1 MKQRFSLPTYPTH
14 SFLSLVVGQRE
25 SSSGLPRGLLAA
37 CVATALSA
45 SLLVGC
51 GDPKLAKQAKF
62 EKEFNTVASSYESAV
77 RGNTALLSSNPSS
90 ESVAALR
97 ALAEQAKALSG
108 GTAAQQEAATQ
119 LAASMYRTAGSIEL
133 ARVSRIEAEQ
143 EIARSVAFNASLLAA
158 DLDAIGAAAEALD
171 YSNATAVPEAMK
183 SATTNATRTL
193 QEEVRTLERPLGQ
206 LVAEISSRTAELA
219 RLESEAAVSMRRAR
233 ESSAKIAEDY
243 VNEAA
248 RIQEEARGV
257 RNTLAEKT
265 IEADD
270 KAISLNLT
278 QVELESVKA
287 VQAAATEALDFVSGF
302 RAEVDGAATKVRDL
316 AAELKKKSDAIM
328 KSIAEERAGAL
339 KSAYE
344 AAAADFA
351 NAASSTGSSPASDAL
366 RTALMSEELRL
377 KVTEV
382 LGLGSHGRM
391 VAATGGSD
399 LAALKS
405 QAETA
410 ITALKEKAAAA
421 ADAMAAVS
429 DEKLAELKASIDE
442 TKKMADG
449 LSVDTLLAPPALAEK
464 PKTAKKS
471 SGAGS
476 GAGSTGR
483 SMSGDTGDRVE
494 DIEAWVG
501 QYNAAVESKPSSA
514 VEMMLAVMDDSTS
527 IGKAM
532 KDMSAPMMSAMAPLY
547 DAMQAKFGTTKLELG
562 GGGMGGGGMAAGLG
576 SGVSSLEKVS
586 VDADRAVFKDAN
598 GQETVF
604 VKTDAGW
611 KVDLTSAL
619 EAQGMSAEQF
629 EQMLPMVQGMMG
641 PMMGLMKKAAADVAA
656 KIESGEITSADDAGA
671 AMQAAIQEAAAS
683 MMGGGGRRPRGGA
696 PADGG

>member
-14 SFLSLVVGQRE
+14 SFLSLAAGQRE
-25 SSSGLPRGLLAA
+25 IASGLPRSLLAA

-51 GDPKLAKQAKF
+51 GDPKLAEQAKF

-183 SATTNATRTL
+183 SATANATRTL

-270 KAISLNLT
+270 KAIALNLT

-410 ITALKEKAAAA
+410 IIALKEKAAAA
-421 ADAMAAVS
+421 ADAMAAIS

-471 SGAGS
+471 S

-629 EQMLPMVQGMMG
+629 EQMLPMLQGMMG

-696 PADGG
+696 ANDG

>member
-1 MKQRFSLPTYPTH
+1 
-14 SFLSLVVGQRE
+14 
-25 SSSGLPRGLLAA
+25 
-37 CVATALSA
+37 
-45 SLLVGC
+45 
-51 GDPKLAKQAKF
+51 
-62 EKEFNTVASSYESAV
+62 
-77 RGNTALLSSNPSS
+77 
-90 ESVAALR
+90 
-97 ALAEQAKALSG
+97 
-108 GTAAQQEAATQ
+108 
-119 LAASMYRTAGSIEL
+119 
-133 ARVSRIEAEQ
+133 
-143 EIARSVAFNASLLAA
+143 
-158 DLDAIGAAAEALD
+158 
-171 YSNATAVPEAMK
+171 
-183 SATTNATRTL
+183 
-193 QEEVRTLERPLGQ
+193 
-206 LVAEISSRTAELA
+206 
-219 RLESEAAVSMRRAR
+219 MRRAR

-270 KAISLNLT
+270 KAIALNLT

-421 ADAMAAVS
+421 ADAMAAIS

-501 QYNAAVESKPSSA
+501 QYNAAIESKPSSA

-696 PADGG
+696 ANDG

>member
-51 GDPKLAKQAKF
+51 GDPKLAEQAKF

-265 IEADD
+265 IEADAL
-270 KAISLNLT
+270 KTTTKTAVPLKFGQRHTTGRVSGVAIQPGATALT
-278 QVELESVKA
+278 RTPCGA
-287 VQAAATEALDFVSGF
+287 QAIARLLVSCAMPPFEAL
-302 RAEVDGAATKVRDL
+302 
-316 AAELKKKSDAIM
+316 
-328 KSIAEERAGAL
+328 
-339 KSAYE
+339 
-344 AAAADFA
+344 
-351 NAASSTGSSPASDAL
+351 
-366 RTALMSEELRL
+366 
-377 KVTEV
+377 
-382 LGLGSHGRM
+382 
-391 VAATGGSD
+391 
-399 LAALKS
+399 
-405 QAETA
+405 
-410 ITALKEKAAAA
+410 
-421 ADAMAAVS
+421 
-429 DEKLAELKASIDE
+429 
-442 TKKMADG
+442 
-449 LSVDTLLAPPALAEK
+449 
-464 PKTAKKS
+464 
-471 SGAGS
+471 
-476 GAGSTGR
+476 
-483 SMSGDTGDRVE
+483 
-494 DIEAWVG
+494 
-501 QYNAAVESKPSSA
+501 
-514 VEMMLAVMDDSTS
+514 
-527 IGKAM
+527 
-532 KDMSAPMMSAMAPLY
+532 
-547 DAMQAKFGTTKLELG
+547 
-562 GGGMGGGGMAAGLG
+562 
-576 SGVSSLEKVS
+576 
-586 VDADRAVFKDAN
+586 
-598 GQETVF
+598 
-604 VKTDAGW
+604 
-611 KVDLTSAL
+611 
-619 EAQGMSAEQF
+619 
-629 EQMLPMVQGMMG
+629 
-641 PMMGLMKKAAADVAA
+641 
-656 KIESGEITSADDAGA
+656 
-671 AMQAAIQEAAAS
+671 
-683 MMGGGGRRPRGGA
+683 
-696 PADGG
+696 

>member
-51 GDPKLAKQAKF
+51 GDPKLAEQAKF

-270 KAISLNLT
+270 KAIALNLT

>member
-14 SFLSLVVGQRE
+14 SFLSLAAGQRE
-25 SSSGLPRGLLAA
+25 IASGLPRSLLAA

-51 GDPKLAKQAKF
+51 GDPKLAEQAKF

-183 SATTNATRTL
+183 SATANATRTL

-270 KAISLNLT
+270 KAIALNLT

-391 VAATGGSD
+391 LAATGGSD

-421 ADAMAAVS
+421 ADAMAAIS

-471 SGAGS
+471 S

-547 DAMQAKFGTTKLELG
+547 DAMDAKFGTTKLELG

-586 VDADRAVFKDAN
+586 VDADRAVFKDGN

-629 EQMLPMVQGMMG
+629 EQMLPMLQGMMG

-696 PADGG
+696 ANDG

>member
-14 SFLSLVVGQRE
+14 SFLSLAAGQRE

-51 GDPKLAKQAKF
+51 GDPKLAEQAKF

-287 VQAAATEALDFVSGF
+287 VQVAATEALDFVSGF

-421 ADAMAAVS
+421 ADAMAAIS

-476 GAGSTGR
+476 TGR
-483 SMSGDTGDRVE
+483 SMSGDTGDAADRID

-696 PADGG
+696 ANDG

>member
-1 MKQRFSLPTYPTH
+1 
-14 SFLSLVVGQRE
+14 
-25 SSSGLPRGLLAA
+25 
-37 CVATALSA
+37 
-45 SLLVGC
+45 
-51 GDPKLAKQAKF
+51 
-62 EKEFNTVASSYESAV
+62 
-77 RGNTALLSSNPSS
+77 
-90 ESVAALR
+90 
-97 ALAEQAKALSG
+97 
-108 GTAAQQEAATQ
+108 
-119 LAASMYRTAGSIEL
+119 
-133 ARVSRIEAEQ
+133 
-143 EIARSVAFNASLLAA
+143 
-158 DLDAIGAAAEALD
+158 
-171 YSNATAVPEAMK
+171 
-183 SATTNATRTL
+183 
-193 QEEVRTLERPLGQ
+193 
-206 LVAEISSRTAELA
+206 
-219 RLESEAAVSMRRAR
+219 MRRAR

-287 VQAAATEALDFVSGF
+287 VQVAATEALDFVSGF

-391 VAATGGSD
+391 LAATGGSD

-421 ADAMAAVS
+421 ADAMAAIS

-471 SGAGS
+471 S

-586 VDADRAVFKDAN
+586 VDADRAVFKDGN

-629 EQMLPMVQGMMG
+629 EQMLPMLQGMMG

-696 PADGG
+696 ANDG

>member
-51 GDPKLAKQAKF
+51 GDPKLAEQAKF

-287 VQAAATEALDFVSGF
+287 VQVAATEALDFVSGF

-391 VAATGGSD
+391 LAATGGSD

-476 GAGSTGR
+476 TGR

-501 QYNAAVESKPSSA
+501 QYNAAIESKPSSA

-656 KIESGEITSADDAGA
+656 KIESGEITSADDAAA

>member
-1 MKQRFSLPTYPTH
+1 
-14 SFLSLVVGQRE
+14 
-25 SSSGLPRGLLAA
+25 
-37 CVATALSA
+37 
-45 SLLVGC
+45 
-51 GDPKLAKQAKF
+51 
-62 EKEFNTVASSYESAV
+62 V

-183 SATTNATRTL
+183 SATANATRTL

-270 KAISLNLT
+270 KAIALNLT

-391 VAATGGSD
+391 LAATGGSD

-421 ADAMAAVS
+421 ADAMAAIS

-501 QYNAAVESKPSSA
+501 QYNAAIESKPSSA

-586 VDADRAVFKDAN
+586 VDADRAVFKDGN

>member
-51 GDPKLAKQAKF
+51 GDPKLAEQAKF

-476 GAGSTGR
+476 TGR

-532 KDMSAPMMSAMAPLY
+532 KEVTAPMLSAMAPLY
-547 DAMQAKFGTTKLELG
+547 DAMDAKFGTTKLELG

>member
-51 GDPKLAKQAKF
+51 GDPKLAEQAKF

-183 SATTNATRTL
+183 SATANATRTL

-287 VQAAATEALDFVSGF
+287 VQVAATEALDFVSGF

>member
-14 SFLSLVVGQRE
+14 SFLSLAAGQRE
-25 SSSGLPRGLLAA
+25 IASGLPRSLLAA

-51 GDPKLAKQAKF
+51 GDPKLAEQAKF

-183 SATTNATRTL
+183 SATANATRTL

-270 KAISLNLT
+270 KAIALNLT

-391 VAATGGSD
+391 LAATGGSD

-421 ADAMAAVS
+421 ADAMAAIS

-471 SGAGS
+471 S

-586 VDADRAVFKDAN
+586 VDADRAVFKDGN

-629 EQMLPMVQGMMG
+629 EQMLPMLQGMMG

-696 PADGG
+696 ANDG

>member
-14 SFLSLVVGQRE
+14 SFLSLAAGQRE
-25 SSSGLPRGLLAA
+25 IASGLPRSLLAA

-51 GDPKLAKQAKF
+51 GDPKLAEQAKF

-183 SATTNATRTL
+183 SATANATRTL

-270 KAISLNLT
+270 KAIALNLT

-410 ITALKEKAAAA
+410 ITALKEKATAA
-421 ADAMAAVS
+421 ADAMAAIS

-471 SGAGS
+471 S

-586 VDADRAVFKDAN
+586 VDADRAVFKDGN

-629 EQMLPMVQGMMG
+629 EQMLPMLQGMMG

-696 PADGG
+696 ANDG

>member
-14 SFLSLVVGQRE
+14 SFLSLAAGQRE
-25 SSSGLPRGLLAA
+25 IASGLPRSLLAA

-51 GDPKLAKQAKF
+51 GDPKLAEQAKF

-183 SATTNATRTL
+183 SATANATRTL

-270 KAISLNLT
+270 KAIALNLT

-391 VAATGGSD
+391 LAATGGSD

-421 ADAMAAVS
+421 ADAMAAIS

-471 SGAGS
+471 S

-532 KDMSAPMMSAMAPLY
+532 KEVTAPMLSAMAPLY
-547 DAMQAKFGTTKLELG
+547 DAMDAKFGTTKLELG

-586 VDADRAVFKDAN
+586 VDADRAVFKDGN

-629 EQMLPMVQGMMG
+629 EQMLPMLQGMMG
-641 PMMGLMKKAAADVAA
+641 PMMGLMKKAAAEVAA

-696 PADGG
+696 ANDG

>member
-1 MKQRFSLPTYPTH
+1 
-14 SFLSLVVGQRE
+14 
-25 SSSGLPRGLLAA
+25 
-37 CVATALSA
+37 
-45 SLLVGC
+45 
-51 GDPKLAKQAKF
+51 
-62 EKEFNTVASSYESAV
+62 V

-183 SATTNATRTL
+183 SATANATRTL

-270 KAISLNLT
+270 KAIALNLT

-421 ADAMAAVS
+421 ADAMAAIS

-476 GAGSTGR
+476 TGR
-483 SMSGDTGDRVE
+483 SMSGDAADRID

-586 VDADRAVFKDAN
+586 VDADRAVFKDGN

-629 EQMLPMVQGMMG
+629 EQMLPMLQGMMG

-696 PADGG
+696 ANDG

>member
-14 SFLSLVVGQRE
+14 SFLSLAAGQRE
-25 SSSGLPRGLLAA
+25 IASGLPRSLLAA

-51 GDPKLAKQAKF
+51 GDPKLAEQAKF

-183 SATTNATRTL
+183 SATANATRTL

-270 KAISLNLT
+270 KAIALNLT

-391 VAATGGSD
+391 LAATGGSD

-421 ADAMAAVS
+421 ADAMAAIS

-471 SGAGS
+471 S

-532 KDMSAPMMSAMAPLY
+532 KEVTAPMLSAMAPLY
-547 DAMQAKFGTTKLELG
+547 DAMDAKFGTTKLELG

-641 PMMGLMKKAAADVAA
+641 PMMGLIKKAAADVAA

-696 PADGG
+696 ANDG

>member
-51 GDPKLAKQAKF
+51 GDPKLAEQAKF

-287 VQAAATEALDFVSGF
+287 VQVAATEALDFVSGF

-501 QYNAAVESKPSSA
+501 QYNAAIESKPSSA

-586 VDADRAVFKDAN
+586 VDADRAVFKDGN

-629 EQMLPMVQGMMG
+629 EQMLPMLQGMMG

-696 PADGG
+696 ANDG

>member
-14 SFLSLVVGQRE
+14 SFLSLAAGQRE
-25 SSSGLPRGLLAA
+25 IASGLPRGLLAA

-51 GDPKLAKQAKF
+51 GDPKLAEQAKF
-62 EKEFNTVASSYESAV
+62 EKEFNTVASSYERAV

-183 SATTNATRTL
+183 SATANATRTL

-270 KAISLNLT
+270 KAIALNLT

-391 VAATGGSD
+391 LAATGGSD

-421 ADAMAAVS
+421 ADAMAAIS

-476 GAGSTGR
+476 TGR
-483 SMSGDTGDRVE
+483 SMSGDAADRID

-586 VDADRAVFKDAN
+586 VDADRAVFKDGN

-629 EQMLPMVQGMMG
+629 EQMLPMLQGMMG

-696 PADGG
+696 ANDG

>member
-1 MKQRFSLPTYPTH
+1 MKQRFSLPTFPTS
-14 SFLSLVVGQRE
+14 SFLSLAGNR
-25 SSSGLPRGLLAA
+25 RGALAA
-37 CVATALSA
+37 CVAAALSA
-45 SLLVGC
+45 TLLLGGSVGC
-51 GDPKLAKQAKF
+51 GDPKLAEQAKF

-108 GTAAQQEAATQ
+108 GTATQQEAATQ
-119 LAASMYRTAGSIEL
+119 LAASMYRAAGSIEL
-133 ARVSRIEAEQ
+133 ARASRIEAEQ

-171 YSNATAVPEAMK
+171 YSSATSVPEAMK
-183 SATTNATRTL
+183 SGAANAARTL

-270 KAISLNLT
+270 KAIALNLT

-287 VQAAATEALDFVSGF
+287 VQVAANEALDFVSGF

-316 AAELKKKSDAIM
+316 GSELKKKADAIM

-351 NAASSTGSSPASDAL
+351 NAASSAGSSPASDAL

-391 VAATGGSD
+391 VAATGGAD
-399 LAALKS
+399 LAALKFDKS
-405 QAETA
+405 PTQSGGSHR
-410 ITALKEKAAAA
+410 AAY
-421 ADAMAAVS
+421 AAVS
-429 DEKLAELKASIDE
+429 
-442 TKKMADG
+442 
-449 LSVDTLLAPPALAEK
+449 SV
-464 PKTAKKS
+464 
-471 SGAGS
+471 
-476 GAGSTGR
+476 
-483 SMSGDTGDRVE
+483 RVL
-494 DIEAWVG
+494 
-501 QYNAAVESKPSSA
+501 P
-514 VEMMLAVMDDSTS
+514 
-527 IGKAM
+527 
-532 KDMSAPMMSAMAPLY
+532 
-547 DAMQAKFGTTKLELG
+547 
-562 GGGMGGGGMAAGLG
+562 
-576 SGVSSLEKVS
+576 
-586 VDADRAVFKDAN
+586 
-598 GQETVF
+598 
-604 VKTDAGW
+604 
-611 KVDLTSAL
+611 TSASL
-619 EAQGMSAEQF
+619 ATTFFMSHGAMNWPF
-629 EQMLPMVQGMMG
+629 FTLTTLPVS
-641 PMMGLMKKAAADVAA
+641 P
-656 KIESGEITSADDAGA
+656 A
-671 AMQAAIQEAAAS
+671 AMS
-683 MMGGGGRRPRGGA
+683 RSV
-696 PADGG
+696 

>member
-51 GDPKLAKQAKF
+51 GDPKLAEQAKF

-183 SATTNATRTL
+183 SATANATRTL

-287 VQAAATEALDFVSGF
+287 VQVAATEALDFVSGF

-471 SGAGS
+471 S

>member
-14 SFLSLVVGQRE
+14 SFLSLAAGQRE
-25 SSSGLPRGLLAA
+25 IASGLPRGLLAA

-51 GDPKLAKQAKF
+51 GDPKLAEQAKF

-183 SATTNATRTL
+183 SATANATRTL

-270 KAISLNLT
+270 KAIALNLT

-391 VAATGGSD
+391 LAATGGSD

-421 ADAMAAVS
+421 ADAMAAIS

-476 GAGSTGR
+476 TGR
-483 SMSGDTGDRVE
+483 SMSGDAADRID

-696 PADGG
+696 ANGG

>member
-1 MKQRFSLPTYPTH
+1 MKQRFSLPTSSTH
-14 SFLSLVVGQRE
+14 SFFSSAASQRE
-25 SSSGLPRGLLAA
+25 TSSSLSRSVLSRGLAA

-51 GDPKLAKQAKF
+51 GDPKLAEQAKF
-62 EKEFNTVASSYESAV
+62 EKEFNTVASSYENAV

-108 GTAAQQEAATQ
+108 GTSAQQEAAMQ

-133 ARVSRIEAEQ
+133 ARASGIEAEQ

-171 YSNATAVPEAMK
+171 YSSATSLPEAMK
-183 SATTNATRTL
+183 SGAANAARKL

-206 LVAEISSRTAELA
+206 LVEEINSRTAELA
-219 RLESEAAVSMRRAR
+219 RLESESAVSLRRAR

-257 RNTLAEKT
+257 RDTLTDKSIA
-265 IEADD
+265 ADD
-270 KAISLNLT
+270 LAITLTLT
-278 QVELESVKA
+278 QVEFESVKA
-287 VQAAATEALDFVSGF
+287 VQAAATEALDFVAGY
-302 RAEVDGAATKVRDL
+302 RAEVDGAATKARDL
-316 AAELKKKSDAIM
+316 AAELKKKADAIM

-344 AAAADFA
+344 AAATDFA
-351 NAASSTGSSPASDAL
+351 NAASSAGSSAASDAL

-399 LAALKS
+399 LAALKTE
-405 QAETA
+405 AETA

-421 ADAMAAVS
+421 ADAMASVS
-429 DEKLAELKASIDE
+429 DEKLAELKASIEE

-449 LSVDTLLAPPALAEK
+449 LSVDKLLAPPALAEK
-464 PKTAKKS
+464 PKTAKNS

-476 GAGSTGR
+476 GASSTGR
-483 SMSGDTGDRVE
+483 SMSGAGGAGAD
-494 DIEAWVG
+494 DIETWVA
-501 QYNAAVESKPSSA
+501 QYNAAIESKPSDA

-527 IGKAM
+527 VGKAM
-532 KDMSAPMMSAMAPLY
+532 KDMSGPMLSAMAPLY

-586 VDADRAVFKDAN
+586 VDSDRAVFKDAN

-611 KVDLTSAL
+611 KVDLTS
-619 EAQGMSAEQF
+619 
-629 EQMLPMVQGMMG
+629 
-641 PMMGLMKKAAADVAA
+641 
-656 KIESGEITSADDAGA
+656 
-671 AMQAAIQEAAAS
+671 
-683 MMGGGGRRPRGGA
+683 
-696 PADGG
+696 

>member
-14 SFLSLVVGQRE
+14 SFLSLAAGQRE
-25 SSSGLPRGLLAA
+25 IASGLPRSLLAA

-51 GDPKLAKQAKF
+51 GDPKLAEQAKF

-183 SATTNATRTL
+183 SATANATRTL

-270 KAISLNLT
+270 KAIALNLT

-421 ADAMAAVS
+421 ADAMAAIS

-696 PADGG
+696 ANDG

>member
-14 SFLSLVVGQRE
+14 SFLSLAAGQRE
-25 SSSGLPRGLLAA
+25 IASGLPRSLLAA

-51 GDPKLAKQAKF
+51 GDPKLAEQAKF

-183 SATTNATRTL
+183 SATANATRTL

-270 KAISLNLT
+270 KAIALNLT

-421 ADAMAAVS
+421 ADAMAAIS

-476 GAGSTGR
+476 TGR
-483 SMSGDTGDRVE
+483 SMSGDAADRID

-696 PADGG
+696 ANDG

>member
-51 GDPKLAKQAKF
+51 GDPKLAEQAKF

-183 SATTNATRTL
+183 SATANATRTL

-287 VQAAATEALDFVSGF
+287 VQVAATEALDFVSGF

-421 ADAMAAVS
+421 ADAMAAIS

-471 SGAGS
+471 S

-586 VDADRAVFKDAN
+586 VDADRAVFKDGN

-629 EQMLPMVQGMMG
+629 EQMLPMLQGMMG

>member
-14 SFLSLVVGQRE
+14 SFLSLAAGQRE
-25 SSSGLPRGLLAA
+25 IASGLPRSLLAA

-51 GDPKLAKQAKF
+51 GDPKLAEQAKF

-183 SATTNATRTL
+183 SATANATRTL

-270 KAISLNLT
+270 KAIALNLT

-391 VAATGGSD
+391 LAATGGSD

-421 ADAMAAVS
+421 ADAMAAIS

-471 SGAGS
+471 S

-532 KDMSAPMMSAMAPLY
+532 KDMSAPMLSAMAPLY
-547 DAMQAKFGTTKLELG
+547 DAMDAKFGTTKLELG

-586 VDADRAVFKDAN
+586 VDADRAVFKDGN

-629 EQMLPMVQGMMG
+629 EQMLPMLQGMMG

-696 PADGG
+696 ANDG